1 MVYRRLHKKPT
12 QQDND
17 VTAVSQALMCFSREE
32 LRELLE
38 GRANNPVA
46 MMRDTAMRHLKI
58 LDKIEKGL
66 LND

>member
-1 MVYRRLHKKPT
+1 
-12 QQDND
+12 

-46 MMRDTAMRHLKI
+46 MMRDTAIRHLKI
-58 LDKIEKGL
+58 LDRLEAGK
-66 LND
+66 DDV